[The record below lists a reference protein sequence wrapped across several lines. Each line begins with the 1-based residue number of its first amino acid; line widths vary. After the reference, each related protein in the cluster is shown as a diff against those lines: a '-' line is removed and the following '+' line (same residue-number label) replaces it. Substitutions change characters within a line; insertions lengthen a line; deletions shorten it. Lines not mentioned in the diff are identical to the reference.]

1 MREETCNKNLGNQWR
16 YEMTNQK
23 NFEERCINTIRF
35 LAVDAVEKAKSGHP
49 GMPMGAAAMAYTLW
63 MRHLKHNPANPQW
76 ADRDRFVLSAGHASM
91 LLYAMLHLT
100 GYDLSLS
107 DLKSFRQWESKTP
120 GHPERDCDCG
130 VEVTT
135 GPLGQ
140 GLSNAVG
147 MAIAEAH
154 CAARYNRPGHTIID
168 HFTYVF
174 ASDGDLMEGVSAEA
188 CSLAGHLG
196 LGKLIVL
203 YDYNC
208 ISLAGSTALTFTE
221 DVEKRFEAYGWHVI
235 PVEDGNDTTWIDCAL
250 QDAKAETS
258 RPSIIFIRTTIGCG
272 APHKEGTFEA
282 HGSPLGAEEVLAAKK
297 FLGWPTEPAF
307 FIPDDVFTFFQNSH
321 NRGREWEGQWER
333 AFKHYNSEFPDLAA
347 EFTRVMEGRLPDGWE
362 THLPSFPDGNK
373 DTATRKASESAMQI
387 LASSL
392 PELMGGSADLNP
404 STFTWLKRLGDF
416 QKPDMPQEN
425 IQGAVGGLWGYGGVN
440 IHFGVREHAMGA
452 IAVGMALHG
461 GIIPYTATF
470 LTFSDYMRPPMRLA
484 ALMGLRIVFVFTH
497 DSIGLGEDGP
507 THQPIEQIMNLRA
520 VPNLTVIRPADA
532 NEAVEAWKTALL
544 NQTGPTALI
553 FTRQNLPV
561 LNRVELSP
569 ASGLQ
574 RGGYIL
580 WDSSPDKPD
589 ILLIGTGSEVA
600 LTLEAAKMLS
610 SDGIRVRV
618 ISLPSWKIFDTQPA
632 EYRDHVLPPD
642 VRARIAVEAGIKL
655 GWEHYVGLDGVVIGM
670 DSFGASAPSK
680 VLYEKFGIT
689 VDHVIRTAKAL
700 MK

>member
-1 MREETCNKNLGNQWR
+1 MRRVISEIIHQER
-16 YEMTNQK
+16 YKMTDDK
-23 NFEERCINTIRF
+23 SFEEKCINTIRF
-35 LAVDAVEKAKSGHP
+35 LAADAVEKAKSGHP

-63 MRHLKHNPANPQW
+63 TRHLEHNPANPMW
-76 ADRDRFVLSAGHASM
+76 SDRDRFVLSAGHASM

-107 DLKSFRQWESKTP
+107 DLESFRQWESKTP
-120 GHPERDCDCG
+120 GHPERNCAPG

-147 MAIAEAH
+147 MAMAEAH
-154 CAARYNRPGHTIID
+154 LEARYNRPGHKIVD

-174 ASDGDLMEGVSAEA
+174 ASDGDVMEGVTSEA

-203 YDYNC
+203 YDDNRV
-208 ISLAGSTALTFTE
+208 SLAGATSLTFTE
-221 DVEKRFEAYGWHVI
+221 DAGKRFKSYDWHVGH
-235 PVEDGNDTTWIDCAL
+235 VENGNDVPSIDRAL
-250 QDAKAETS
+250 KKAKAQKA
-258 RPSIIFIRTTIGCG
+258 RPSIIFVRTTIGYG
-272 APHKEGTFEA
+272 APHKQGTFEA
-282 HGSPLGAEEVLAAKK
+282 HGSPLGAEELLAAKK
-297 FLGWPTEPAF
+297 FLGWPAEPAF
-307 FIPDDVFTFFQNSH
+307 FIPDDVLAQFHKSLQ
-321 NRGREWEGQWER
+321 RGRTWNAKWER
-333 AFKHYNSEFPDLAA
+333 ARKRYGDAFPDLAA
-347 EFTRVMEGRLPDGWE
+347 EFLRVMKGNLPEGWE
-362 THLPSFPDGNK
+362 SKLPAYPEGSK
-373 DTATRKASESAMQI
+373 DVATRKASETVMQS
-387 LASSL
+387 LAPIL

-404 STFTWLKRLGDF
+404 STFTWLKGFGDF
-416 QKPDMPQEN
+416 QRPDAPQGDT
-425 IQGAVGGLWGYGGVN
+425 QGAVGGDWGYTGRN

-452 IAVGMALHG
+452 IASGMAIHG
-461 GIIPYTATF
+461 GFIPYTATF

-484 ALMGLRIVFVFTH
+484 ALMGLRVIYVFTH

-532 NEAVEAWKTALL
+532 GEAVEAWKAALL
-544 NQTGPTALI
+544 KHDGPTALI

-561 LNRVELSP
+561 LSRAELAP

-580 WDSSPDKPD
+580 WESAPGKPD
-589 ILLIGTGSEVA
+589 MILIGTGSEVSI
-600 LTLEAAKMLS
+600 TMEAGRRLS
-610 SDGIRVRV
+610 SDFRVRV
-618 ISLPSWKIFDTQPA
+618 VSLPSWRIFDSQPS
-632 EYRDHVLPPD
+632 EYRNHVLPAD
-642 VRARIAVEAGIKL
+642 VRARVAVEAGIKL
-655 GWEHYVGLDGVVIGM
+655 GWEHYVGLDGSVIGM
-670 DSFGASAPSK
+670 DGFGASAPYK

-689 VDHVIRTAKAL
+689 AEHVVQVARAL

>member
-1 MREETCNKNLGNQWR
+1 MTDKKNI
-16 YEMTNQK
+16 EDSH
-23 NFEERCINTIRF
+23 INTIRF

-63 MRHLKHNPANPQW
+63 MRHMKHNPAHPQW
-76 ADRDRFVLSAGHASM
+76 ADRDRFVLSAGHASI
-91 LLYAMLHLT
+91 LLYAMLYLT
-100 GYDLSLS
+100 GYDLMLS

-120 GHPERDCDCG
+120 GHPERDCGCG
-130 VEVTT
+130 VELTT

-147 MAIAEAH
+147 MAVAEAH
-154 CAARYNRPGHTIID
+154 CAAMYNRPGHTIID

-174 ASDGDLMEGVSAEA
+174 ASDGDMMEGVTAEA

-203 YDYNC
+203 YDDNC
-208 ISLAGSTALTFTE
+208 ISLAGSTSLTFTE
-221 DVEKRFEAYGWHVI
+221 DVEKRFEAYGWHTI
-235 PVEDGNDTTWIDCAL
+235 TVEDGNDCTWIDCAL

-307 FIPDDVFTFFQNSH
+307 FIPDDALAFFRSSID
-321 NRGREWEGQWER
+321 RGREWEAQWEKDFTQYR
-333 AFKHYNSEFPDLAA
+333 NEFPELAA

-362 THLPSFPDGNK
+362 SQLPSYPDGTK
-373 DTATRKASESAMQI
+373 DTATRKASESAMQT

-404 STFTWLKRLGDF
+404 STFTWLKGLGDF
-416 QKPDMPQEN
+416 QKPGMPQEN
-425 IQGAVGGLWGYGGVN
+425 TQGAVGGVWGYDGRN

-452 IAVGMALHG
+452 IAVGMALRG

-470 LTFSDYMRPPMRLA
+470 LTFSDYMRPPIRLA

-507 THQPIEQIMNLRA
+507 THQPIEHIMNLRA

-532 NEAVEAWKTALL
+532 NEAVESWKAALL
-544 NQTGPTALI
+544 NQAGPTALI

-561 LNRVELSP
+561 LSRSELSP

-574 RGGYIL
+574 RGGYTL
-580 WDSSPDKPD
+580 WDSSPAKPD
-589 ILLIGTGSEVA
+589 ILLLGTGSEVLIA
-600 LTLEAAKMLS
+600 LEAGRNLAS
-610 SDGIRVRV
+610 EGRRVRV
-618 ISLPSWKIFDTQPA
+618 ISLPSWDIFDRQPA
-632 EYRDHVLPPD
+632 EYRDQVLPPD
-642 VRARIAVEAGIKL
+642 VRIRIAVEAGIKL
-655 GWEHYVGLDGVVIGM
+655 GWEHYVGLDGAVVGM
-670 DSFGASAPSK
+670 DGFGASAPAK

-689 VDHVIRTAKAL
+689 AEHMVKAVKEL
-700 MK
+700 AQ

>member
-1 MREETCNKNLGNQWR
+1 
-16 YEMTNQK
+16 MTDQK
-23 NFEERCINTIRF
+23 NFEDRCINTIRF

-63 MRHLKHNPANPQW
+63 MRHLKHNPANPRW

-100 GYDLSLS
+100 GYNLSLS

-140 GLSNAVG
+140 GLCNAVG

-154 CAARYNRPGHTIID
+154 CAERYNRPGHKIID

-174 ASDGDLMEGVSAEA
+174 ASDGDLMEGVSSEA

-203 YDYNC
+203 YDDNC
-208 ISLAGSTALTFTE
+208 ISLAGSTALSFTE
-221 DVEKRFEAYGWHVI
+221 DVGKRFEAYGWHVI
-235 PVEDGNDTTWIDCAL
+235 SVEDGNDTTWIDCAL

-272 APHKEGTFEA
+272 APHKEGTSEA

-297 FLGWPTEPAF
+297 FLGWPADPAF
-307 FIPDDVFTFFQNSH
+307 FIPDDTFTFFRNSRD
-321 NRGREWEGQWER
+321 RGREWEARWEKSFDR
-333 AFKHYNSEFPDLAA
+333 YRTEFPDLAD
-347 EFTRVMEGRLPDGWE
+347 EFIRVMEGRLPEKWE
-362 THLPSFPDGNK
+362 AQLPLYPDGTK
-373 DTATRKASESAMQI
+373 DTATRKASESAMQA
-387 LASSL
+387 LASCL

-404 STFTWLKRLGDF
+404 STFTWLKGLGDF
-416 QKPDMPQEN
+416 QKPGMPQEN
-425 IQGAVGGLWGYGGVN
+425 IQGAVGGAWGYSGVN

-520 VPNLTVIRPADA
+520 VPNLNVIRPADA
-532 NEAVEAWKTALL
+532 NEAVEAWKAAIL
-544 NQTGPTALI
+544 NQAGPTALI

-561 LNRVELSP
+561 LKRAELSP
-569 ASGLQ
+569 ASCLQ

-600 LTLEAAKMLS
+600 LALEAGKTLS

-618 ISLPSWKIFDTQPA
+618 ISLPSWHIFDKQPA

-642 VRARIAVEAGIKL
+642 VRARIAIEAGIKL

-670 DSFGASAPSK
+670 DRFGASAPAK
-680 VLYEKFGIT
+680 VLYEKFGVT
-689 VDHVIRTAKAL
+689 AEHVVKAAKKL